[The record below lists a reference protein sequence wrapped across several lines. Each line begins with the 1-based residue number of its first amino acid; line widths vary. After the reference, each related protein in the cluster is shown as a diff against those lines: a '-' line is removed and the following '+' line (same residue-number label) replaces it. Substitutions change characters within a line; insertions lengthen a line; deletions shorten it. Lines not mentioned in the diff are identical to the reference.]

1 MQISIVEISITELKF
16 SLDEIVLISSGMVRM
31 LAFARN

>member
-16 SLDEIVLISSGMVRM
+16 SLDEIVLISSGMVKM